1 MTDEALGPAER
12 TISTRVVSG
21 GERQRRRTNRSPAVT
36 LTLMAEGGVE
46 SYFSAKTLDSLS
58 LPALSWQEPLT
69 DAAGLSGP
77 E

>member
-1 MTDEALGPAER
+1 
-12 TISTRVVSG
+12 
-21 GERQRRRTNRSPAVT
+21 VT